1 MLLSSMTASKASP
14 ASPSSAKPGA
24 LRRALASAALPRP
37 PLPPL
42 ASDDAGAG
50 ADEVGDDPP
59 VGGADDGAGG
69 HAQHL
74 VLAAGAVPV
83 AALARLAVAG
93 LLVRAVVEVEQ
104 RVHARVDL
112 EDDVAAVA
120 AVAPVG
126 AAERLELL
134 AVDRGH
140 AVAAVAGG
148 DVHGHSV
155 DESGH
160 RARLLLRTAAA
171 CAGACASGDAGPLRS
186 SRSRA
191 WWSGLDGR

>member
-14 ASPSSAKPGA
+14 GSPSSAKPGA
-24 LRRALASAALPRP
+24 LRRELASAALPSP

-42 ASDDAGAG
+42 GQHDAGAG
-50 ADEVGDDPP
+50 ADEVGDDPA
-59 VGGADDGAGG
+59 VGRADDGAGG
-69 HAQHL
+69 HAQDL
-74 VLAAGAVPV
+74 VLAPGAVPV

-104 RVHARVDL
+104 RVHAGVDL

-120 AVAPVG
+120 AVAAVG
-126 AAERLELL
+126 AAEGLELL

-148 DVHGHSV
+148 HVHGHSI

-160 RARLLLRTAAA
+160 ARAASYLLSATSAR
-171 CAGACASGDAGPLRS
+171 AGRPVRS
-186 SRSRA
+186 SAERVVVLRP
-191 WWSGLDGR
+191 RRR